1 MRASAGHPPTGANQ
15 QARAILGR
23 MMTEP
28 FQRFFVEFDPPLAD
42 GEACRVVFADDP
54 VIILFFQSWAYS
66 LDFGGTHELAQAAQY
81 LKTKQKID
89 LRPLFKYADRD
100 IETPN
105 DQREMDRS
113 WQPAGDLASCARAV
127 AEAWTTPDDTLA
139 PLIQG
144 YAHLAPR
151 LLELAAMCDWVAERA
166 ASPDAEARV
175 RMTFLLETPEA
186 RTSRPAGY

>member
-1 MRASAGHPPTGANQ
+1 
-15 QARAILGR
+15 
-23 MMTEP
+23 MTTSQSGDSTP
-28 FQRFFVEFDPPLAD
+28 QRFFVEFDPAPD
-42 GEACRVVFADDP
+42 EPCPVVFADDP

-66 LDFGGTHELAQAAQY
+66 LEFGGTHELAQAAQY
-81 LKTKQKID
+81 LKTKRKID

-113 WQPAGDLASCARAV
+113 WQPAADLASCARAV
-127 AEAWTTPDDTLA
+127 AEAWATPDATLA
-139 PLIQG
+139 PLIEG

-151 LLELAAMCDWVAERA
+151 LLELAAMCDWHA
-166 ASPDAEARV
+166 ARDAEARV
-175 RMTFLLETPEA
+175 RMTFLLETPDA